1 MRTGVDTRLPPAPS
15 ARAAVYTLAS
25 ALITV
30 AAFVGF
36 GLWLW
41 S

>member
-1 MRTGVDTRLPPAPS
+1 MIRPAENRLPPAPS

-25 ALITV
+25 ALVTV
-30 AAFVGF
+30 AALVGF